1 MKIGS
6 PKNLEGKNLL
16 VGVSAVD
23 SNGNAIGSDITTLK
37 NGANVTFTSSANGVL
52 VIDARS
58 VTSVENATSAVYATN
73 AISAISAGSLTNAIT
88 INGVAL
94 NGGTTKTL
102 ADLNIASKT
111 HTHTHHQ
118 RRYGTSCLHFH
129 DGNPYGRYNAPCAYR
144 FWCCWTGA
152 YQDGRRSGVERLRDR

>member
-52 VIDARS
+52 VIAAESVASGGGS
-58 VTSVENATSAVYATN
+58 VTSASNATITLTQGGVVKGSFTLNQSTNSTIALDAGGGSVTVVDEITSTETNAVSGRAVYNYVSSQMGNVSSLLAT
-73 AISAISAGSLTNAIT
+73 L
-88 INGVAL
+88 
-94 NGGTTKTL
+94 
-102 ADLNIASKT
+102 
-111 HTHTHHQ
+111 
-118 RRYGTSCLHFH
+118 
-129 DGNPYGRYNAPCAYR
+129 
-144 FWCCWTGA
+144 
-152 YQDGRRSGVERLRDR
+152 

>member
-52 VIDARS
+52 VIAAESVASGGGS
-58 VTSVENATSAVYATN
+58 VTSASNATITLTQGGVVKGSFTLNQPTNSTIALDAGGGGSVTVVDEVTSTETNAVSGRAVYNYVSSQMGNVSSLLAT
-73 AISAISAGSLTNAIT
+73 L
-88 INGVAL
+88 
-94 NGGTTKTL
+94 
-102 ADLNIASKT
+102 
-111 HTHTHHQ
+111 
-118 RRYGTSCLHFH
+118 
-129 DGNPYGRYNAPCAYR
+129 
-144 FWCCWTGA
+144 
-152 YQDGRRSGVERLRDR
+152 